1 MDGKKVSGM
10 RKRQQITKANQM
22 MFLWVAGAS
31 VVVGFAI
38 VISLFLG
45 QRIIFNNKV
54 IAKKNE
60 TQSRLESNI
69 AAVPELEKNIRV
81 LNTNESLKSVRLKD
95 DDLAVQS
102 VLDALPA
109 DANDTALGSSLQARL
124 ISGVSGVTLETMSV
138 EPANNGDEASVVS
151 DGGFFRNNFTFAVSV
166 DANNTDALREI
177 LLRLERS
184 IRAINVSALTVEG
197 QGNSRLLTIT
207 GYAYYEPAK
216 TIELKDEVVRP

>member
-1 MDGKKVSGM
+1 MH
-10 RKRQQITKANQM
+10 KRQQITKANQM

-38 VISLFLG
+38 VICLFLG

-69 AAVPELEKNIRV
+69 KAVPELEKNIRV
-81 LNTNESLKSVRLKD
+81 LNTNEALKSVRLKD

-138 EPANNGDEASVVS
+138 EPINTGEEAPAAS
-151 DGGFFRNNFTFAVSV
+151 DDGLFKINFTFAVSV
-166 DANNTDALREI
+166 DANNTDALREV
-177 LLRLERS
+177 LLRIERS
-184 IRAINVSALTVEG
+184 IRAVNASSLTVES
-197 QGNSRLLTIT
+197 QGNRRLLTVT
-207 GYAYYEPAK
+207 GFAYYEPAK

>member
-81 LNTNESLKSVRLKD
+81 LNTNEALKSVRLKD

-138 EPANNGDEASVVS
+138 EPANNAEQAPAASD
-151 DGGFFRNNFTFAVSV
+151 DGLFRNNFTFAVSV
-166 DANNTDALREI
+166 DANNTDALREV
-177 LLRLERS
+177 LLRVERS

-197 QGNSRLLTIT
+197 QGNKRLLTIT